1 MQNLRELHRKCRSG
15 EITCGQCK
23 KETAERVVA
32 FLKDFREK
40 MDVAAET
47 IEV

>member
-1 MQNLRELHRKCRSG
+1 MMQLAELHRKCRSG

-23 KETAERVVA
+23 KETADRVVA
-32 FLKDFREK
+32 LLKDFREK
-40 MDVAAET
+40 MDVAAT